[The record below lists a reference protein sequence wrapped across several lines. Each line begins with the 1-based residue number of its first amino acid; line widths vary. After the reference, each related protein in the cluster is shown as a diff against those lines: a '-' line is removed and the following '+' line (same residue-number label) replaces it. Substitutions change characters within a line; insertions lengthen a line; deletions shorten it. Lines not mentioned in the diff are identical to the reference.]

1 MCKERAIEGSSS
13 LLRAFVWMSEL
24 FVQLVRRWR
33 TLACE
38 SATALAFHSNVVSI
52 ALSLAV
58 VHVCMHSLC
67 TGHVHSL
74 SLLVPP

>member
-58 VHVCMHSLC
+58 VHAFSLYWSRTLTESTC
-67 TGHVHSL
+67 PSL
-74 SLLVPP
+74 R